1 MFKKLL
7 ASLPA
12 TILATTAFAQPIYFT
27 ANEFRAAPNVRAD
40 TQRPAAEHPAYPGQA
55 IYFTANKNRAASPV
69 AAVGNAVDRSAT
81 IGQPIY
87 FVANKLR
94 AGAEASGAA
103 VALGAHERAPAN

>member
-27 ANEFRAAPNVRAD
+27 ANELRAAPTVNAD
-40 TQRPAAEHPAYPGQA
+40 TKPAAEYSAYPGQP
-55 IYFTANKNRAASPV
+55 IYFTANTIRAASPV
-69 AAVGNAVDRSAT
+69 AAVGNAVDYPAA

-87 FVANKLR
+87 FTANKLR
-94 AGAEASGAA
+94 AGAEATSA
-103 VALGAHERAPAN
+103 VAALGAHERAPAN